1 MKQVTDDL
9 WTSLQTCFHIQVH
22 WEKHSETT
30 INPQPRSLCMN
41 QDTTVPDPQ
50 GQFLGIPYD
59 FRRPTLSR
67 IKARFWNPADDRLLT
82 PMAFGWGYAVN
93 LRALF

>member
-1 MKQVTDDL
+1 MSQ
-9 WTSLQTCFHIQVH
+9 
-22 WEKHSETT
+22 E
-30 INPQPRSLCMN
+30 
-41 QDTTVPDPQ
+41 TTVPDPQ
-50 GQFLGIPYD
+50 GEFLGMPYD